1 MKPSSVF
8 VAAMLLTAGA
18 CGSAGRGTHALAAGA
33 TRSTTTTVARTTTTL
48 ASTTAVGADRPVGA
62 LTMVMAK
69 VSYAPDT
76 LTVKTGKLV
85 LFLAN
90 QEQSPASNASFFRH
104 NFVLATNTGTPAAA
118 VVAQSKDI
126 QVGESGVFTI
136 DHLAPGTYEYYCSW
150 HINQQMQ
157 GTLTVTA

>member
-1 MKPSSVF
+1 M
-8 VAAMLLTAGA
+8 A
-18 CGSAGRGTHALAAGA
+18 R
-33 TRSTTTTVARTTTTL
+33 TTTTVPRTTTTL

-104 NFVLATNTGTPAAA
+104 NFVLATDTGTPAAA

>member
-136 DHLAPGTYEYYCSW
+136 DHLAPGTYGYYCSW